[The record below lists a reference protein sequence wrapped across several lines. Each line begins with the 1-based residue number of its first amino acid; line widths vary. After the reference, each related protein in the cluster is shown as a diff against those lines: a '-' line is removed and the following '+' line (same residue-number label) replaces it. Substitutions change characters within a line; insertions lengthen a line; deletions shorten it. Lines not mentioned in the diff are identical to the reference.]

1 MNGYDFEICQGSDL
15 RFQIA
20 IKTVA
25 QNGRKEPFSCVDC
38 RAAMQIKTS
47 PYTSGA
53 VDTLTMENGRITC
66 TEEGNLELSFTNAA
80 TEQYPPGNLVYDI
93 RLTNHAGEVRK
104 ILHGRIHVIAEV
116 TRGVFS

>member
-1 MNGYDFEICQGSDL
+1 
-15 RFQIA
+15 
-20 IKTVA
+20 
-25 QNGRKEPFSCVDC
+25 
-38 RAAMQIKTS
+38 MQIKTS